1 MRIAHIQK
9 LFIHILDLIFPPS
22 EDLLIVRIMTLAT
35 ISTLFHEQHIH
46 GNVVLSEFRDPRVRA
61 LIHEAKF
68 HGNKKAFVFLSRLI
82 DIYLERHHNE
92 YDVIIPIPLSNR
104 RKRTR
109 GYNQIHEILKACA
122 QYHTIDLM
130 PNLLKRTRDTRP
142 QTDLSYAE
150 RLTNLHD
157 AFVVTNASAITN
169 KRILIID
176 DVMTTGTTLTE
187 AHDTLL
193 FHNPKSITLLALAH

>member
-1 MRIAHIQK
+1 
-9 LFIHILDLIFPPS
+9 
-22 EDLLIVRIMTLAT
+22 
-35 ISTLFHEQHIH
+35 
-46 GNVVLSEFRDPRVRA
+46 
-61 LIHEAKF
+61 
-68 HGNKKAFVFLSRLI
+68 
-82 DIYLERHHNE
+82 
-92 YDVIIPIPLSNR
+92 
-104 RKRTR
+104 
-109 GYNQIHEILKACA
+109 
-122 QYHTIDLM
+122 M